1 MTTLSENNKRIA
13 RNTMILYVRMF
24 VMMFI
29 SFFTTRIVLNALGV
43 EDYGVY
49 NVVGGLVAMFSLLSS
64 SLTSASSR
72 FITFALGE
80 GNLDKQKRVFAT
92 TINIHVILVVVV
104 FIVAEIL
111 GIWFLN
117 NKLNI
122 PDSRMYAANWVL
134 QSSIVVFV
142 LGILTV
148 PYQSSIIAHE
158 RMSAFA
164 WVTMIDA
171 VFKLIVAYIIHFYAG
186 DRLILYALL
195 FILPSLFHI
204 IAYYWYCQRNFS
216 ECHYSFIWDK
226 TIFREMV
233 GFSVWNFIGCTAAL
247 LKDQGVNIVINIFTS
262 PVVNAA
268 RGVAMQINGIVNQF
282 TSNFMMAVNPQIT
295 KYYASGE
302 LERMHRLVF
311 YGTRMSYYLFMF
323 IAIPVFFEIDAVL
336 LVWLGQ
342 VPEHTVLFVRLILI
356 LTLTEILSRM
366 LITAQNATGRIRN
379 YQLVVGGLLL
389 LNFPLSYVALKLGY
403 SPESTVVVG
412 IIVSLI
418 CLVARLWFLRT
429 SVYLSVRDYVSR
441 VLVNVVVVTLLSA
454 VVPAL
459 CYYFIEHHIIR
470 FFAVCISSVVMSAV
484 VIYFVGCN
492 SWERDMLRGY
502 VVKFVNKILNKV

>member
-1 MTTLSENNKRIA
+1 MSISENNKRIA

-29 SFFTTRIVLNALGV
+29 NFFATRIVLNALGV

-49 NVVGGLVAMFSLLSS
+49 NVVGGLVAMFSMLSS

-92 TINIHVILVVVV
+92 TMNIHVILAIVV
-104 FIVAEIL
+104 FLFAEIL

-134 QSSIVVFV
+134 QSSIIVFV

-195 FILPSLFHI
+195 FIVPSLFNLVVF
-204 IAYYWYCQRNFS
+204 YFYCRKKFS
-216 ECHYSFIWDK
+216 ECHYLFIWDK
-226 TIFREMV
+226 IIFYEMI
-233 GFSVWNFIGCTAAL
+233 GFSVWNFIGCTAGL
-247 LKDQGVNIVINIFTS
+247 LKNQGVNILINIFTS
-262 PVVNAA
+262 PIVNAA
-268 RGVAMQINGIVNQF
+268 RGVAMQINSIVNQF
-282 TSNFMMAVNPQIT
+282 TSNFTMAINPQIT
-295 KYYASGE
+295 KYYASGD
-302 LERMHRLVF
+302 LSRMHRLVF

-429 SVYLSVRDYVSR
+429 SVSLRVRDFVSQ
-441 VLVNVVVVTLLSA
+441 VVVNVVVVTLLSS
-454 VVPAL
+454 VVPAM
-459 CYYFIEHHIIR
+459 CYYFIEHHIVR
-470 FFAVCISSVVMSAV
+470 FFAVCVSSVVMSAV

-502 VVKFVNKILNKV
+502 VVKFINKILHR

>member
-1 MTTLSENNKRIA
+1 MLSENNKRIA

-29 SFFTTRIVLNALGV
+29 SFFTTRVVLNALGV

-49 NVVGGLVAMFSLLSS
+49 NVVGGLVAMFSVLSS

-80 GNLDKQKRVFAT
+80 GDLEKQKRVFAT
-92 TINIHVILVVVV
+92 TVNIHVILSIVVLVV
-104 FIVAEIL
+104 SELI

-134 QSSIVVFV
+134 QSSIVIFV

-164 WVTMIDA
+164 WVTMIDS
-171 VFKLIVAYIIHFYAG
+171 VFKLIVAYIIYFYVG
-186 DRLILYALL
+186 DKLILYALL
-195 FILPSLFHI
+195 FIIPSLFNLI
-204 IAYYWYCQRNFS
+204 VFYYYCRKKFR
-216 ECHYSFIWDK
+216 ECNYSFIWDRI
-226 TIFREMV
+226 IFREMV
-233 GFSVWNFIGCTAAL
+233 GFSVWNFIGCTAGL

-262 PVVNAA
+262 PIVNAA

-282 TSNFMMAVNPQIT
+282 TTNFMMAVNPQIT

-302 LERMHRLVF
+302 LNRMHSLVF

-336 LVWLGQ
+336 LLWLGQ
-342 VPEHTVLFVRLILI
+342 VPEHTVLFVRLILV
-356 LTLTEILSRM
+356 LTLTEVWSRT
-366 LITAQNATGRIRN
+366 LITAQAATGRIRN
-379 YQLVVGGLLL
+379 YQLVVGGLLM
-389 LNFPLSYVALKLGY
+389 LNFPLSYLALKFGY
-403 SPESTVVVG
+403 APEFTIVVG
-412 IIVSLI
+412 IFVSLV
-418 CLVARLWFLRT
+418 CLVARLWFLR
-429 SVYLSVRDYVSR
+429 SMISLRVRDFVSQ
-441 VLVNVVVVTLLSA
+441 VLLNTLVVTLLSS
-454 VVPAL
+454 VVPFM
-459 CYYFIEHHIIR
+459 CYHFIVPPIIR
-470 FFAVCISSVVMSAV
+470 FFAVCLLSVFMSAV

-492 SWERDMLRGY
+492 SFERDMLRGY
-502 VVKFVNKILNKV
+502 IVKFTNKILHR

>member
-1 MTTLSENNKRIA
+1 MSQTLSENNKRIA

-43 EDYGVY
+43 DDYGIN
-49 NVVGGLVAMFSLLSS
+49 NVVGGLVSMFTLLSG

-72 FITFALGE
+72 FITFALGKGDLFE
-80 GNLDKQKRVFAT
+80 QKKVFVT
-92 TINIHVILVVVV
+92 TINIHLILAVVV
-104 FIVAEIL
+104 FVAIEII
-111 GIWFLN
+111 GVWFLN
-117 NKLNI
+117 HKMNI
-122 PDSRMYAANWVL
+122 APDRLYAANWVL
-134 QSSIVVFV
+134 QSSVVVFV
-142 LGILTV
+142 LGILSV
-148 PYQSSIIAHE
+148 PYNSTIIAHE
-158 RMSAFA
+158 RMSVFA
-164 WVTMIDA
+164 WVTLIDA
-171 VFKLIVAYIIHFYAG
+171 FFKLLVAYVIYIYSG

-195 FILPSLFHI
+195 LIVPSIFNF
-204 IAYYWYCQRNFS
+204 IAYYWYCRRNFE
-216 ECHYSFIWDK
+216 ECHYSFMWDK
-226 TIFREMV
+226 STFREML
-233 GFSVWNFIGCTAAL
+233 GFSVWNFIGCSAAV
-247 LKDQGVNIVINIFTS
+247 LKDQGVNILINLFFST
-262 PVVNAA
+262 VVNAA
-268 RGVAMQINGIVNQF
+268 RGVAMQINSIVNQF
-282 TSNFMMAVNPQIT
+282 TSNFTMAINPQIT
-295 KYYASGE
+295 KYYASGD
-302 LERMHRLVF
+302 LPRMHRLVF

-336 LVWLGQ
+336 FIWLGQ

-429 SVYLSVRDYVSR
+429 SVSLRVRDFVGQ
-441 VLVNVVVVTLLSA
+441 VLVNVFVVTLLSSI
-454 VVPAL
+454 VPTV
-459 CYYFIEHHIIR
+459 CYYFIGHLIIR
-470 FFAVCISSVVMSAV
+470 FFAVCVSSVVMSGV

-492 SWERDMLRGY
+492 SWERNMVREY
-502 VVKFVNKILNKV
+502 IIKFKNKILG

>member
-1 MTTLSENNKRIA
+1 MSLSENNKRIA

-43 EDYGVY
+43 DDYGIN
-49 NVVGGLVAMFSLLSS
+49 NVVGGLVAMFSLLSG

-72 FITFALGE
+72 FITFALGKGDLGE
-80 GNLDKQKRVFAT
+80 QKKVFAT
-92 TINIHVILVVVV
+92 TINIHLILAVVVLLALELV
-104 FIVAEIL
+104 GV
-111 GIWFLN
+111 WFLN
-117 NKLNI
+117 HKMNI
-122 PDSRMYAANWVL
+122 APDRLYAANWVL
-134 QSSIVVFV
+134 QSSVVVFV
-142 LGILTV
+142 LGILSV
-148 PYQSSIIAHE
+148 PYNSAIIAHE

-164 WVTMIDA
+164 WVTLIDA
-171 VFKLIVAYIIHFYAG
+171 FFKLIVAYVIYYYSG

-195 FILPSLFHI
+195 LIVPSIFDLG
-204 IAYYWYCQRNFS
+204 AYYWYCRRNFE
-216 ECHYSFIWDK
+216 ECHYSFMWDK
-226 TIFREMV
+226 ATFREML
-233 GFSVWNFIGCTAAL
+233 GFSVWNFIGSTAAV
-247 LKDQGVNIVINIFTS
+247 LKDQGVNILINLFFST
-262 PVVNAA
+262 VVNAA
-268 RGVAMQINGIVNQF
+268 RGVAMQINSIVNQF
-282 TSNFMMAVNPQIT
+282 TSNFTMAINPQIT
-295 KYYASGE
+295 KYYASGD
-302 LERMHRLVF
+302 LPRMHRLVF

-366 LITAQNATGRIRN
+366 LITAQAATGRVRN

-429 SVYLSVRDYVSR
+429 SVALRVRDFVSQ
-441 VLVNVVVVTLLSA
+441 VVVNVVVVTLLSS
-454 VVPAL
+454 VVPAV

-470 FFAVCISSVVMSAV
+470 FFAVCVSSVVMSAV

-502 VVKFVNKILNKV
+502 VVKFMNKILHR

>member
-1 MTTLSENNKRIA
+1 MSISENNKRIA

-29 SFFTTRIVLNALGV
+29 SFFTTRVVLNALGV
-43 EDYGVY
+43 EDYGIY
-49 NVVGGLVAMFSLLSS
+49 NVVGGLVAMFSMLSS

-80 GNLDKQKRVFAT
+80 GDLEKQKRVFAT
-92 TINIHVILVVVV
+92 TVNIHVILVVVV

-117 NKLNI
+117 NKMNI

-134 QSSIVVFV
+134 QSSIIVFV

-195 FILPSLFHI
+195 FIVPSLFNLVVF
-204 IAYYWYCQRNFS
+204 YFYCRKKFS
-216 ECHYSFIWDK
+216 ECHYLFIWDK
-226 TIFREMV
+226 IIFYEMI
-233 GFSVWNFIGCTAAL
+233 GFSVWNFIGCTAGL
-247 LKDQGVNIVINIFTS
+247 LKNQGVNILINIFTS
-262 PVVNAA
+262 PIVNAA
-268 RGVAMQINGIVNQF
+268 RGVAMQINSIVNQF
-282 TSNFMMAVNPQIT
+282 TSNFTMAINPQIT
-295 KYYASGE
+295 KYYASGD
-302 LERMHRLVF
+302 LSRMHRLVF

-366 LITAQNATGRIRN
+366 LITAQSATGRIRN

-403 SPESTVVVG
+403 APESTVVVG

-418 CLVARLWFLRT
+418 CLVARLWFLR
-429 SVYLSVRDYVSR
+429 SMVSLR
-441 VLVNVVVVTLLSA
+441 VCDFVSQVVVNVVVVTLLSA
-454 VVPAL
+454 VVPAI

-470 FFAVCISSVVMSAV
+470 FFVVCISSVVMSAV

-502 VVKFVNKILNKV
+502 MVKFINKILHR

>member
-1 MTTLSENNKRIA
+1 MTQNISENNKRIA
-13 RNTMILYVRMF
+13 KNTMILYVRMF

-29 SFFTTRIVLNALGV
+29 SFFTTRIVLNALGI

-49 NVVGGLVAMFSLLSS
+49 NVVGGLVAMFSMLSS

-80 GNLDKQKRVFAT
+80 GDLDKQKRVFAT
-92 TINIHVILVVVV
+92 TINIHVILAIVV
-104 FIVAEIL
+104 FLVAEIL

-122 PDSRMYAANWVL
+122 SDSRMYAANWVL

-148 PYQSSIIAHE
+148 PYQSSIVAHE

-164 WVTMIDA
+164 LVTMIDA
-171 VFKLIVAYIIHFYAG
+171 VFKLIVAYIIDFYAG
-186 DRLILYALL
+186 DRLILYSLL
-195 FILPSLFHI
+195 LIIPSLFNLI
-204 IAYYWYCQRNFS
+204 VYFYYCRRKFE

-226 TIFREMV
+226 TIFYEMI
-233 GFSVWNFIGCTAAL
+233 GFSVWNFIGCTAGL
-247 LKDQGVNIVINIFTS
+247 LKDQGVNILINIFFST
-262 PVVNAA
+262 VVNAA
-268 RGVAMQINGIVNQF
+268 RGVAMQINSIVNQF
-282 TSNFMMAVNPQIT
+282 TTNFMMAVNPQIT

-323 IAIPVFFEIDAVL
+323 IAIPVFFEIEAVL
-336 LVWLGQ
+336 FVWLGQ

-366 LITAQNATGRIRN
+366 LITAQSATGRIRN
-379 YQLVVGGLLL
+379 YQLVVGGLLM
-389 LNFPLSYVALKLGY
+389 LNFPLSYIALKLGAI
-403 SPESTVVVG
+403 PEMTVVVG
-412 IIVSLI
+412 IFVSFI

-429 SVYLSVRDYVSR
+429 MVSLRVRDFVSQ
-441 VLVNVVVVTLLSA
+441 VLVNVFVVTLLSS
-454 VVPAL
+454 VVPAM
-459 CYYFIEHHIIR
+459 CYYFIEHYIIR
-470 FFAVCISSVVMSAV
+470 FFAVCVSSVVMSGV

-502 VVKFVNKILNKV
+502 VVKFINKILHR

>member
-1 MTTLSENNKRIA
+1 MSISENNKRIA

-43 EDYGVY
+43 DDYGIN
-49 NVVGGLVAMFSLLSS
+49 NVVGGLVAMFSLLSG

-72 FITFALGE
+72 FITFALGKGDLGE
-80 GNLDKQKRVFAT
+80 QKKVFAT
-92 TINIHVILVVVV
+92 TINIHLILAVVVLLALELV
-104 FIVAEIL
+104 GV
-111 GIWFLN
+111 WFLN
-117 NKLNI
+117 HKMNI
-122 PDSRMYAANWVL
+122 APDRLYAANWVL
-134 QSSIVVFV
+134 QSSVVVFV
-142 LGILTV
+142 LGILSV
-148 PYQSSIIAHE
+148 PYNSAIIAHE

-164 WVTMIDA
+164 WVTLIDA
-171 VFKLIVAYIIHFYAG
+171 FFKLIVAYVIYSYAG

-195 FILPSLFHI
+195 LIVPSIFNLVS
-204 IAYYWYCQRNFS
+204 YYWYCRRNFE
-216 ECHYSFIWDK
+216 ECHYSFMWDK
-226 TIFREMV
+226 ATFREML
-233 GFSVWNFIGCTAAL
+233 GFSVWNFIGCSAAV
-247 LKDQGVNIVINIFTS
+247 LKDQGVNILINLFFST
-262 PVVNAA
+262 VVNAA
-268 RGVAMQINGIVNQF
+268 RGVAMRINSIVNQF
-282 TSNFMMAVNPQIT
+282 TSNFTMAINPQIT
-295 KYYASGE
+295 KYYASGD
-302 LERMHRLVF
+302 LPRMHRLVF

-342 VPEHTVLFVRLILI
+342 VPEHTVLFARLILI

-429 SVYLSVRDYVSR
+429 SVSLRVRDFVSQ
-441 VLVNVVVVTLLSA
+441 VLVNVVVVTLLSS
-454 VVPAL
+454 VVPAV

-470 FFAVCISSVVMSAV
+470 FFAVCVSSVVMSAV

-502 VVKFVNKILNKV
+502 IVKFMNKILHR